1 MSQKEEI
8 LKYLK
13 THGSITA
20 RQAAK
25 FISCMRLAARIAE
38 LKADGYPIV
47 TEMITVRTKSGTAV
61 VARYKWNG

>member
-1 MSQKEEI
+1 MSQKEII
-8 LKYLK
+8 LKHLK

-20 RQAAK
+20 RQAAN
-25 FISCMRLAARIAE
+25 FIGCMRLAARIAE
-38 LKADGYPIV
+38 LKAEGYPIV